1 MVQKIDYRCRAS
13 NLENQE
19 IFIIIN
25 IIRNIRLRHYLLI
38 KKSYQNRLLLFII
51 FEVRF
56 LFSNQIFRPY
66 LEQKCGQQDFIHQ
79 CSLHIFGL
87 GQNMK
92 FIFKLTKVFDLVVCS
107 FTD

>member
-1 MVQKIDYRCRAS
+1 MVQKIDYRCHVS

-56 LFSNQIFRPY
+56 LFSNQIFRLY
-66 LEQKCGQQDFIHQ
+66 LEQKYGQQDFIHQ
-79 CSLHIFGL
+79 CSLHILGL
-87 GQNMK
+87 DQNMR
-92 FIFKLTKVFDLVVCS
+92 FIFKLTKVFDLVVYS
-107 FTD
+107 FPD